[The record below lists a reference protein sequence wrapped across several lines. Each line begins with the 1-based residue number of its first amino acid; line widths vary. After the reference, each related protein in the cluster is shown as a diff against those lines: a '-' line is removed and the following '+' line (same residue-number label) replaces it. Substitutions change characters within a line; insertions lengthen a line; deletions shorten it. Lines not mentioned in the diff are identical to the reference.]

1 MILCSVLSRTGLWI
15 RWRWASRYMW
25 HEANRCPPPLPSPVS
40 GGGEPQPFG
49 SGAQVARYV
58 LTEEAYGVVEALW
71 RHQATHVGF
80 HKEPRKTQLI
90 LELLQTVGDSIRR
103 PIDQAVLERRLVCE
117 VGQVLGPLGAQFT
130 TKSAGGLQQT
140 LSYTVVIAHRTFPRL
155 GESSLLL
162 LRDVDAHTQHH

>member
-1 MILCSVLSRTGLWI
+1 MGLPTSESHILIWKELHRSNTVAYFRTDGNHLLA
-15 RWRWASRYMW
+15 RFA
-25 HEANRCPPPLPSPVS
+25 PLPSPVS

-140 LSYTVVIAHRTFPRL
+140 L
-155 GESSLLL
+155 
-162 LRDVDAHTQHH
+162 